1 MRDTYRDRSS
11 IGEQIV
17 DAVRDGDAGGVGTEV
32 VVVDQTGRKIPT
44 RSGVL
49 EVADQFALLGV
60 DANDRQAAALEALPK
75 ITQVEE
81 LIIAIG
87 ADVGG
92 EFLVIDAQG
101 IAHLMEEAGY
111 GVGTND
117 NTEVAQSHGNL
128 VGSSPGPLQAS
139 DGIASRIVFEK
150 ELD

>member
-101 IAHLMEEAGY
+101 IAHLMEEPSDS
-111 GVGTND
+111 VGAD
-117 NTEVAQSHGNL
+117 DDAEVTQRHGDL
-128 VGSSPGPLQAS
+128 VGSSPGPLQPS
-139 DGIASRIVFEK
+139 DGIAGRVVFE
-150 ELD
+150 